1 MSDTPGTQSTL
12 DDLHALGVSVAIDDF
27 GTGYSSLSYL
37 KRFAIDVVKLDR
49 TFIEGL
55 VTDPVDAEIASAVIR
70 LSAAL
75 DIKTVAEGVETDS
88 QRKMLAELGCPL
100 IQGYLTARPLAAPD
114 FLAFW
119 DSSVADRASA
129 GIGLT
134 LDRASIPQL

>member
-1 MSDTPGTQSTL
+1 MSDTAGTQSTL

-70 LSAAL
+70 LSAHS
-75 DIKTVAEGVETDS
+75 TS
-88 QRKMLAELGCPL
+88 
-100 IQGYLTARPLAAPD
+100 RPSP
-114 FLAFW
+114 
-119 DSSVADRASA
+119 RASRP
-129 GIGLT
+129 T
-134 LDRASIPQL
+134 ASGACWSSSAAR